1 MRFLFTWPMP
11 RAQEKAAL
19 EKAQA
24 EEEEEA
30 GWQLVV

>member
-11 RAQEKAAL
+11 RTQEQAAL

-24 EEEEEA
+24 EEEA

>member
-24 EEEEEA
+24 EEEEA